1 MHLRTPHPKAE
12 SATLPEGVYILPRHP
27 EGLDFA
33 AVPRDWLASSRSLT
47 TALNLFS
54 FIIPEHERFFIRTVR
69 KYKASANE
77 APPRSAGAVP
87 LEDAEQQALVRA
99 FIQQEAIHYQVHE
112 AFNDTRRAYGMQVD
126 RDLETIRKAFAALER
141 RYSLKLR
148 LGMTAFM
155 EHVTAVSAH
164 IALGPRSL
172 TAFMHPTMRELWEW
186 HALEEIEHKAV
197 AFDLFTRAGGGYFL
211 RVYSALLTI
220 FADARLFRVLARRAR
235 ADLAAALAR
244 GERAGTAVSE
254 EERAARRRARKLAR
268 VNLLRGIWAGAK
280 YFLPGFHPWKV
291 DDSAYLRRAY
301 AKYDAPA
308 ALQPNV

>member
-69 KYKASANE
+69 KYKAANT
-77 APPRSAGAVP
+77 
-87 LEDAEQQALVRA
+87 DNAEQQALVRA

-197 AFDLFTRAGGGYFL
+197 AFDLFERAGGGYFL

-235 ADLAAALAR
+235 ADFAAALAL

-254 EERAARRRARKLAR
+254 EERAARRRDRKLAR

>member
-1 MHLRTPHPKAE
+1 MKIRTPHTKAE
-12 SATLPEGVYILPRHP
+12 SASLPQGVYILPRRP

-33 AVPRDWLASSRSLT
+33 AVPRDWLAGSRSLT

-54 FIIPEHERFFIRTVR
+54 LIIPEHERFFIRTVR
-69 KYKASANE
+69 KYKA
-77 APPRSAGAVP
+77 G
-87 LEDAEQQALVRA
+87 EDAQEQALVRA
-99 FIQQEAIHYQVHE
+99 FMQQEAIHYQVHE
-112 AFNDTRRAYGMQVD
+112 AFNDTRRAHGMQVE
-126 RDLETIRKAFAALER
+126 RDLDTIGKAFAAIER
-141 RYSLKLR
+141 RYSLKVR

-197 AFDLFTRAGGGYFL
+197 AFDLFRRAGGGYFL
-211 RVYSALLTI
+211 RIYSALLTI

-235 ADLAAALAR
+235 ADIAAAIAR
-244 GERAGTAVSE
+244 GERRAVELSSE
-254 EERAARRRARKLAR
+254 QRAARERARALAR
-268 VNLLRGIWAGAK
+268 TNLWRGVRAAAR
-280 YFLPGFHPWKV
+280 YFVPGFHPWQV
-291 DDSAYLRRAY
+291 DDSAHLERAY

-308 ALQPNV
+308 ALPADA